1 MNALACMQAPAAY
14 AHVRM
19 PVYAHWFRMA
29 SVHEIERNANV
40 EFFNGRSSIKIP
52 EKYVEYRNFMVERYR
67 KCPQARL
74 TFLDCRMH
82 LVGDVNAIRR
92 VWTFLDSW
100 GLINFEADPVPVWLF
115 ASMYHHIATAACVF
129 TRRMIHCSAV
139 FGTMHALRELCQQ
152 LLCSLLAD
160 TL

>member
-1 MNALACMQAPAAY
+1 MQAPAAD

-29 SVHEIERNANV
+29 TINEIERNANV
-40 EFFNGRSSIKIP
+40 EFFNGRSSIKTP
-52 EKYVEYRNFMVERYR
+52 EQYVEYRNFMVQRYR

-74 TFLDCRMH
+74 TFLDCRQH

-100 GLINFEADPVPVWLF
+100 GLINFEADPVPVRT
-115 ASMYHHIATAACVF
+115 ASGSRIKS
-129 TRRMIHCSAV
+129 CS
-139 FGTMHALRELCQQ
+139 
-152 LLCSLLAD
+152 
-160 TL
+160 